1 MPGLEVFAQSLVLSP
16 QHFEPM
22 PWLQLT
28 LESSPAD
35 AERVS
40 DALSGLGAAAVTL
53 LDGAD
58 QPLYEPPPGETPLWS
73 ATRIIGLFAADA
85 DMMAITAQLAAQL
98 EIDELP
104 PWRVSPLEDKDWERE
119 WMDNFQ
125 PMRFGERL
133 WIVPSWH
140 AAPDD
145 NAVNILLD
153 PGLAFGTGTHP
164 TTALCLQW
172 LDEHGADH
180 PEVIDYGCGSGILA
194 VAALKLGAEHVWAVD
209 NDPQAL
215 IASRDNAAKNQVT
228 GHIDTIAPDRLPE
241 QPVRLLLANIL
252 ARPLLEL
259 AEKFSRLVEPG
270 GQIVLSGIL
279 QHQTGGIIRHYA
291 QWFDM
296 APAAQQEEWMR
307 LSGRRKH

>member
-1 MPGLEVFAQSLVLSP
+1 MS
-16 QHFEPM
+16 
-22 PWLQLT
+22 WLQLT
-28 LESSPAD
+28 LEGSPED
-35 AERVS
+35 AERIA
-40 DALSGLGAAAVTL
+40 DALSSLGAVAVTL
-53 LDGAD
+53 QDGAD

-73 ATRIIGLFAADA
+73 ATRIIGLFLANADIR
-85 DMMAITAQLAAQL
+85 AITTQLAAKLQM
-98 EIDELP
+98 DKLP

-119 WMDNFQ
+119 WMGNFH
-125 PMRFGERL
+125 PMRFGKRL

-140 AAPDD
+140 TAPDSD
-145 NAVNILLD
+145 AINILLD

-180 PEVIDYGCGSGILA
+180 PKVIDYGCGSGILA
-194 VAALKLGAEHVWAVD
+194 VAALKLGAGHVWAVD

-228 GHIDTIAPDRLPE
+228 ERIDTIAPGRLPQ
-241 QPVRLLLANIL
+241 QPVQLLLANIL
-252 ARPLLEL
+252 AQPLLEL

-270 GQIVLSGIL
+270 GHIVLSGIL
-279 QHQTGGIIRHYA
+279 QHQAEDITRHYA
-291 QWFDM
+291 AWFDM
-296 APAAQQEEWMR
+296 TPVAQQEEWMR

>member
-1 MPGLEVFAQSLVLSP
+1 
-16 QHFEPM
+16 M

-28 LESSPAD
+28 LETSPAN
-35 AERVS
+35 AERIA

-53 LDGAD
+53 QDGAD

-73 ATRIIGLFAADA
+73 ATRVVGLFEADV
-85 DMMAITAQLAAQL
+85 DMANITTRLKHQL
-98 EIDELP
+98 EMDELP

-119 WMDNFQ
+119 WMDSFQ
-125 PMRFGERL
+125 PMRFGQHL

-140 AAPDD
+140 TAPDD
-145 NAVNILLD
+145 NAINILLD

-180 PEVIDYGCGSGILA
+180 SEVIDYGCGSGILA
-194 VAALKLGAEHVWAVD
+194 VAALKLGAGHVWAVD

-215 IASRDNAAKNQVT
+215 IASRDNAAKNDVSNRL
-228 GHIDTIAPDRLPE
+228 DAIAPAQLPQE
-241 QPVRLLLANIL
+241 PVRLLLANIL
-252 ARPLLEL
+252 AQPLLEL
-259 AEKFSRLVEPG
+259 AERFAHLVEPG
-270 GQIVLSGIL
+270 GHIVLSGIL
-279 QHQTGGIIRHYA
+279 EHQAEGVSRHYA

-296 APAAQQEEWMR
+296 DPAAQQQEWIR
-307 LSGRRKH
+307 LSGRRKR

>member
-1 MPGLEVFAQSLVLSP
+1 MS
-16 QHFEPM
+16 
-22 PWLQLT
+22 WLQLT
-28 LESSPAD
+28 LEGSPED
-35 AERVS
+35 AERIA
-40 DALSGLGAAAVTL
+40 DALSGLGAVAVTL
-53 LDGAD
+53 QDGAD

-73 ATRIIGLFAADA
+73 ATRIIGLFLANADIR
-85 DMMAITAQLAAQL
+85 AITTQLAAKLQM
-98 EIDELP
+98 DKLP

-119 WMDNFQ
+119 WMDNFH
-125 PMRFGERL
+125 PMRFGKRL

-140 AAPDD
+140 TAPDSD
-145 NAVNILLD
+145 AINILLD

-194 VAALKLGAEHVWAVD
+194 VAALKLGAGHVWAVD

-228 GHIDTIAPDRLPE
+228 ERIDTIAPGRLP
-241 QPVRLLLANIL
+241 QQPPVRLLLANIL
-252 ARPLLEL
+252 AQPLLEL

-270 GQIVLSGIL
+270 GYIVLSGIL
-279 QHQTGGIIRHYA
+279 QHQAEDITRHYA
-291 QWFDM
+291 AWFDM
-296 APAAQQEEWMR
+296 TPAAQQEEWVR
-307 LSGRRKH
+307 LSGKRKH

>member
-1 MPGLEVFAQSLVLSP
+1 MS
-16 QHFEPM
+16 
-22 PWLQLT
+22 WLQLI

-35 AERVS
+35 AARIA

-53 LDGAD
+53 QDGAD

-73 ATRIIGLFAADA
+73 ATRIIGLFAADT
-85 DMMAITAQLAAQL
+85 DIMAITTQLAAQL
-98 EIDELP
+98 EIDKLP

-119 WMDNFQ
+119 WMDNFH
-125 PMRFGERL
+125 PMRFGKRL

-140 AAPDD
+140 AAPDN

-172 LDEHGADH
+172 LDEHGAEH

-194 VAALKLGAEHVWAVD
+194 VAALKLGAGHVWAVD

-228 GHIDTIAPDRLPE
+228 QRIDAIAPERLPKR
-241 QPVRLLLANIL
+241 PVRLLLANIL
-252 ARPLLEL
+252 AQPLLEL
-259 AEKFSRLVEPG
+259 AEKFARLIEPG
-270 GQIVLSGIL
+270 GHIVLSGIL
-279 QHQTGGIIRHYA
+279 QHQAEDITRHYA

>member
-1 MPGLEVFAQSLVLSP
+1 
-16 QHFEPM
+16 M

-28 LESSPAD
+28 LESSPAV

-40 DALSGLGAAAVTL
+40 DALSNLGAAAVTL

-85 DMMAITAQLAAQL
+85 DMVAITAQLTAQL
-98 EIDELP
+98 GVDELP

-119 WMDNFQ
+119 WMDNFH
-125 PMRFGERL
+125 PMRFGKRL

-140 AAPDD
+140 AAPDGD
-145 NAVNILLD
+145 AVNILLD

-172 LDEHGADH
+172 LDAHGADH

-194 VAALKLGAEHVWAVD
+194 VAALKLGAGHVWAVD

-215 IASRDNAAKNQVT
+215 IASRDNATKNQLT
-228 GHIDTIAPDRLPE
+228 GHIDAITPARLPE

-252 ARPLLEL
+252 AQPLMEL

-270 GQIVLSGIL
+270 GHIVLSGIL
-279 QHQTGGIIRHYA
+279 QHQAEGITRHYA

-307 LSGRRKH
+307 LSGRRRH